1 MFASEQLRTV
11 YAEGSNLPVQDFKG
25 ALHRLHALALFTPQ
39 AYLSLRVRAL
49 ESSLCATAGRARH
62 GIRATAILKPAQDK
76 TSRARPPSPP
86 AASPLALSP

>member
-25 ALHRLHALALFTPQ
+25 APAFTQEPLFTPQ

-49 ESSLCATAGRARH
+49 KSSLCATAGRARP
-62 GIRATAILKPAQDK
+62 GIRATAILKPAQYK

-86 AASPLALSP
+86 AASPLALSL